1 MWRSEVVSCEASRIT
16 ASCGIVGGHSPKS
29 NDAPLLRIVV
39 FLAINRSLCHN
50 SCQRF
55 RLILG
60 FNQQKLITKEIPMVV
75 RKYPRYP
82 VSYSSTLVQ
91 KDAFRHK
98 GSLRDLSIRGCR
110 VESIIQPFTGMQV
123 ELHLHIPGDPTRI
136 PIRKTRVLWSGP
148 RGGGMIFWPPPPP
161 KKAGPT
167 GLLQKLKKKFYF

>member
-1 MWRSEVVSCEASRIT
+1 MSCEASRIT
-16 ASCGIVGGHSPKS
+16 ASCGIVGGHSLKS

-123 ELHLHIPGDPTRI
+123 ELHLHIPGDPT
-136 PIRKTRVLWSGP
+136 PITISNATVRWSGSHGVGMEFLTVAPPQQARLTRVIQQLTN
-148 RGGGMIFWPPPPP
+148 
-161 KKAGPT
+161 KV
-167 GLLQKLKKKFYF
+167 